1 MRVGG
6 MAFGNGVFMRGP
18 NYWAWAREDG
28 TVVDA
33 PVHTLLKRHR
43 WLRAPVLR
51 SIVTLAE
58 MFALTFAL
66 HRRNGAL
73 RGARLLFWLA
83 MCVAAD
89 FCFSLALPYLIRDP
103 RPQQVVL
110 GVLDFAFGLL
120 ALRYG
125 LGKDIWRYHG
135 AEHKAVNAYEG
146 GADLADVRV
155 AMTYSRVHDRC
166 GTNLAVLSILL
177 LLLGYPLVSNLALGE
192 LGDMLYAALIIVLS
206 LEFFRLIAK
215 RPGSRLS
222 RALLAGGKALQ
233 RGVTTREPAPEHV
246 RLACVALSRVIEL
259 EDRPPGAASF

>member
-1 MRVGG
+1 

-33 PVHTLLKRHR
+33 PVHTLLKRHK
-43 WLRAPVLR
+43 WLRTPVVR

-83 MCVAAD
+83 MCVGAD
-89 FCFSLALPYLIRDP
+89 FCFNLALPYLVRDP
-103 RPQQVVL
+103 LPQQVVI
-110 GVLDFAFGLL
+110 GVLDFAFGLF
-120 ALRYG
+120 ALRCG
-125 LGKDIWRYHG
+125 LGRNIWRYHG

-146 GADLADVRV
+146 GADLADVQT

-177 LLLGYPLVSNLALGE
+177 LLLGYPLVSSLALGS
-192 LGDMLYAALIIVLS
+192 LADVLYAALIIVLS
-206 LEFFRLIAK
+206 LEFFRLITK
-215 RPGSRLS
+215 RPKSGLS
-222 RALLAGGKALQ
+222 RALLAGGRALQ

-246 RLACVALSRVIEL
+246 KLACAALSRVMEL
-259 EDRPPGAASF
+259 EGQPLGPPRSTAFSS